1 MPLARKQ
8 QISLSDTP
16 YYHCVSRC
24 VRRAYLC
31 GEDKLTGKNYEHRR
45 QWVEDRLLFLTTV
58 FAIEVCA
65 FAVMSNHT
73 HVVLH
78 VNSEKAKFWTDK
90 EIAMRWHKL
99 HKGTLLSQ
107 TFTGKQAPMLTE
119 AELITLR
126 STLAV
131 YRSRLADI
139 SWFMRELN
147 EPIAR
152 HANHEDNCTG
162 HFWEGRFKSQ
172 ALLDEHAL
180 AACMVYVDLNPIRA
194 KIASTPESSEHT
206 SVKRRIHDFKNGNQP
221 STLMP
226 FVGSPTQPQPLGLMF
241 DLIEYLKL
249 VDLSGRI
256 ITPNKRGAIDIAASP
271 ILQRLGLDKQM
282 WQDMFLAFETTFSV
296 AAGQSSTL
304 KRYKRKRRQKSSA
317 G

>member
-1 MPLARKQ
+1 MPLARKR
-8 QISLSDTP
+8 QINLSDTP

-24 VRRAYLC
+24 VRRTYLC
-31 GEDKLTGKNYEHRR
+31 GEDKLTGKSYEHRR
-45 QWVEDRLLFLTTV
+45 QWVEDRLLFLTTA

-65 FAVMSNHT
+65 YAVMSNHT

-78 VNSEKAKFWTDK
+78 VNSDKAKHWTDK
-90 EIAMRWHKL
+90 EIALRWHKL

-107 TFTGKQAPMLTE
+107 KLTSKEALVFTD
-119 AELITLR
+119 AEQITLH
-126 STLAV
+126 STLSI
-131 YRSRLADI
+131 YRSRLTDI

-152 HANHEDNCTG
+152 QANQEDNCTG

-194 KIASTPESSEHT
+194 KMATTPESSNHT
-206 SVKRRIHDFKNGNQP
+206 SIKRRIHDFKKGYQP

-226 FVGSPTQPQPLGLMF
+226 FVGNPKEPQPQGLPL
-241 DLIEYLKL
+241 DLIEYMKL
-249 VDLSGRI
+249 VDLSGRSLN
-256 ITPNKRGAIDIAASP
+256 PDKRGAIDIGESP
-271 ILQRLGLDKQM
+271 ILQRLGLDEYT
-282 WQDMFLAFETTFSV
+282 WQDMFLTFETNFRV
-296 AAGQSSTL
+296 AAGQTDTL
-304 KRYKRKRRQKSSA
+304 KRYKRKRRKKNSL

>member
-1 MPLARKQ
+1 
-8 QISLSDTP
+8 SDTP

-31 GEDKLTGKNYEHRR
+31 GEDKLTGKSYEHRR

-58 FAIEVCA
+58 FSIEVCA
-65 FAVMSNHT
+65 YAVMSNHT

-78 VNSEKAKFWTDK
+78 VNSDKAKHWTDK
-90 EIAMRWHKL
+90 DIAQRWHKL
-99 HKGTLLSQ
+99 HKGTLLLQRFASKEAPE
-107 TFTGKQAPMLTE
+107 FTDTE
-119 AELITLR
+119 QITLY
-126 STLAV
+126 STLSV
-131 YRSRLADI
+131 YRSRLTDI

-152 HANHEDNCTG
+152 QANQEDDCTG

-194 KIASTPESSEHT
+194 KMATTPESSNHT
-206 SVKRRIHDFKNGNQP
+206 SIKRRIHDFKKGFQP

-226 FVGSPTQPQPLGLMF
+226 FVGNPKEPQPQGLTL
-241 DLIEYLKL
+241 DLIEYMKL
-249 VDLSGRI
+249 VDLSGRSLN
-256 ITPNKRGAIDIAASP
+256 PDKRGAINIGESP
-271 ILQRLGLDKQM
+271 ILQRLGLDEHT
-282 WQDMFLAFETTFSV
+282 WQDMFLTFETNFSV
-296 AAGQSSTL
+296 AAGQTDTL
-304 KRYKRKRRQKSSA
+304 KRYKRKRRQKSSL